1 MQGERKS
8 MMGRDIR
15 SVPVEVSEGR
25 VKRKNNVDTC
35 CDICILIFAFTCD
48 IIIIFFPVSAVY
60 GHVCTLRQNCVFL

>member
-1 MQGERKS
+1 

-15 SVPVEVSEGR
+15 SVPVEVSERR

-48 IIIIFFPVSAVY
+48 LIIIFF
-60 GHVCTLRQNCVFL
+60 Q